1 METSVAVVSFMGS
14 SFLSSLVLLVTTA
27 PRRGAHR
34 SQQSPSG
41 RIEPE
46 DLGYEANEDRNWA
59 SVLLLERQ

>member
-1 METSVAVVSFMGS
+1 MLV
-14 SFLSSLVLLVTTA
+14 LSLVVVFLVMTA

-46 DLGYEANEDRNWA
+46 DLEYEAKG
-59 SVLLLERQ
+59 